1 MIFNPPTNNKQAG
14 KPVLIGVHY
23 KKEDKF
29 YNYNKGIYHF
39 IVLVGKGYDTEK
51 RKYYYRFYDVNTFD
65 DLKTLSEPNRL
76 YTDRATRF
84 IRGTYDNY

>member
-1 MIFNPPTNNKQAG
+1 MIFNPPINNKQAR

-23 KKEDKF
+23 NKDRDS
-29 YNYNKGIYHF
+29 YNANEATRYF

-51 RKYYYRFYDVNTFD
+51 RKYYYRFYDVDKSN

-76 YTDRATRF
+76 YTDRFTRF
-84 IRGTYDNY
+84 IRDIYDNY